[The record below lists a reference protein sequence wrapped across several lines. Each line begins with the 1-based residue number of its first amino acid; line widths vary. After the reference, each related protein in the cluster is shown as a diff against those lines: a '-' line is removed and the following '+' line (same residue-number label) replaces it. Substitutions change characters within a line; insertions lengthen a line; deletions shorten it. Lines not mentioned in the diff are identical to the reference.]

1 MTQTSHPF
9 PGFPGD
15 TLAFLAEL
23 HRHNERPWF
32 EANRARYES
41 LVREPALEFIS
52 AMAEPLARFA
62 PRFRA
67 VAKKAGGS
75 LMRVHRDVRFSADK
89 RPYKTNI
96 GIQFR
101 HELGRDVHAPGYYV
115 HVDPWSVFVGV
126 GCWRPDPVALAAI
139 RRRISELPADWTG
152 ARDEAG
158 FAARFELAGESLRR
172 PPRGF
177 DAAHPLVEDLKR
189 KDFIAVRHLD
199 PASIHG
205 PGFFDEVT
213 GACETAA
220 PFMGFLCRALG
231 TPA

>member
-9 PGFPGD
+9 PGFPED

-23 HRHNERPWF
+23 HRNNERAWF
-32 EANRARYES
+32 EANRARYEA
-41 LVREPALEFIS
+41 LVREPALDFIS
-52 AMAEPLARFA
+52 AMAGPLAGFA

-67 VAKKAGGS
+67 VARKAGGS
-75 LMRVHRDVRFSADK
+75 LMRVHRDVRFSPDK

-139 RRRISELPADWTG
+139 RRGIVEDPAAWVS
-152 ARDEAG
+152 AREDAG
-158 FAARFELAGESLRR
+158 FAALFELSGESLRR

-177 DAAHPLVEDLKR
+177 DAGHPLVEDLKR
-189 KDFIAVRHLD
+189 KDFIGVRQLD

-205 PGFFDEVT
+205 PGFLDEVA
-213 GACETAA
+213 GACEAA
-220 PFMGFLCRALG
+220 GPFMAFLCRALG
-231 TPA
+231 TPT